1 ASSVYVLVEAA
12 LRVARRERRRV
23 ALQNIEAVG
32 GVRIP
37 RINAGYEIPGVGPG
51 YVDPAVH
58 GRYIDVVAPEA
69 DHSSA
74 VSFPVVITGKAA
86 DPRLGPTRAA
96 IRRLGDEGIHRP
108 TRVPAICCVPRRT
121 ARGVAGIVSRVVKD
135 DGDHAIRRGDVRKV
149 LMAGTERIEG
159 CGRRPVRSVG
169 RVANENL
176 GLPAGQLTVPD
187 HVDTAGV
194 GGHCRE
200 AGEPGVRE

>member
-58 GRYIDVVAPEA
+58 GGDIDVVAPEA
-69 DHSSA
+69 DHSRA
-74 VSFPVVITGKAA
+74 VSFPVVITGNAA
-86 DPRLGPTRAA
+86 DPRLGPTRTA

-108 TRVPAICCVPRRT
+108 TRVPAICCVPRRS
-121 ARGVAGIVSRVVKD
+121 ARRVASVVARVVED
-135 DGDHAIRRGDVRKV
+135 DRDHTVCRGDVRKV
-149 LMAGTERIEG
+149 LMAGADRIEG
-159 CGRRPVRSVG
+159 CGRRPVRPVG
-169 RVANENL
+169 RVTHEDL
-176 GLPAGQLTVPD
+176 RLPA
-187 HVDTAGV
+187 
-194 GGHCRE
+194 
-200 AGEPGVRE
+200 